1 MQLFSDKSLHF
12 PIELESVHRARLP
25 LAVAHFAFP
34 RICSAINLLHFRA
47 TLHLRTTPISPSS
60 TTHTTLSDMSSDY
73 DYSDEDDYNYDDVDM
88 DEEGNGE
95 HSYHMC

>member
-25 LAVAHFAFP
+25 VAHFAFP